1 MYLVLIN
8 FENII
13 IQSTLLSQ
21 PSSLESVVLLR
32 LFYAS
37 YITMY
42 IFRLVTQYYTI
53 KLGYC

>member
-8 FENII
+8 FENIT

-21 PSSLESVVLLR
+21 PSSPESVVLLR